1 MAEQKETRQHS
12 FAFQGKFVIT
22 GILECVTGLRIGGTR
37 EGFEIGGIDN
47 PVIKDPLTDLPY
59 IPGSS
64 LKGKLR
70 HLLEWARDTK
80 AVRVPHPK
88 HKVYTACH
96 CGACVSCRLFGVAS
110 DEPEIR
116 EKAGPTRLFVRDAFP
131 TGYEEVLELVKKRA
145 ISSGEKREEP
155 REGTTV
161 RRWWEQLGEG
171 ISTEL
176 KSENFLNRLTAEA
189 NPRTMERVPAGSEF
203 SVEFVMDVYDAQ
215 KDKEL
220 LEALAEAMK
229 LLEYS
234 ALGSSGSRGY
244 GRVQFKD
251 LEVQWLPKEFF
262 KTGQGSKKCSVGRV
276 EALQQKVCELWK
288 WVTADVGKE
297 ERESAS
303 MGDLPS
309 PEK

>member
-1 MAEQKETRQHS
+1 MAQQRQHD
-12 FAFQGKFVIT
+12 FAFKGKFVIT
-22 GILECVTGLRIGGTR
+22 GILECVTGTRIGGTQER
-37 EGFEIGGIDN
+37 FEIGGIDN

-80 AVRVPHPK
+80 AIQIPHPK
-88 HKVYTACH
+88 HRVFTACH
-96 CGACVSCRLFGVAS
+96 CGECVACRLFGVAS
-110 DEPEIR
+110 DDPQVR
-116 EKAGPTRLFVRDAFP
+116 QKAGPTRLFVRDAFP
-131 TGYEEVLELVKKRA
+131 TGYEAVLQGK
-145 ISSGEKREEP
+145 EP
-155 REGTTV
+155 PEDSTV
-161 RRWWEQLGEG
+161 RRWWDMLGEG

-203 SVEFVMDVYDAQ
+203 TVEFVLDVYDAD

-229 LLEYS
+229 LLEHS

-244 GRVQFKD
+244 GRVRFKN
-251 LEVQWLPKEFF
+251 LSVTWYPVTYYRTGKGEKPCEVGGVDELLRQVSKLWEWVAGDG
-262 KTGQGSKKCSVGRV
+262 TGG
-276 EALQQKVCELWK
+276 A
-288 WVTADVGKE
+288 
-297 ERESAS
+297 
-303 MGDLPS
+303 
-309 PEK
+309 